1 MSALGAGHWGSRA
14 PVWVA
19 AWGIRIGLRNSHLA
33 SFVSPLLICA
43 RNSQVIRNPVQGMVR
58 KMARGDAGP
67 SFQDFPQCKLA
78 GQLSQ
83 ILDWGN
89 GVSLSDTCSDILQSE

>member
-1 MSALGAGHWGSRA
+1 M
-14 PVWVA
+14 
-19 AWGIRIGLRNSHLA
+19 
-33 SFVSPLLICA
+33 
-43 RNSQVIRNPVQGMVR
+43 IRNPVQGMVR

-67 SFQDFPQCKLA
+67 RFQDFPQRKLA

-83 ILDWGN
+83 RLDWGN